1 MVALSAVLLLS
12 FAALGVDLGK
22 AYVEKGSVQKLTDFA
37 ALAGGAGKNLPGTT
51 AGACSYGPKAQATDP
66 AVKDVADYLGTAP
79 WTGGP
84 VPSAL
89 VDCNLANGEVLYGTL
104 KTVAGSPSLTFN
116 PDQLTVVSP
125 PRRVEFGFAKVMGFD
140 GMSVSGAAT
149 VEIGTPGS
157 PKVMPSFAVSGC
169 DWGLQ
174 TITSPASGQVTNFV
188 PQLYAPADTNMA
200 RLDPLATPNPSPRQV
215 SVNPAA
221 TVITI
226 TGDKLDAVRKVGF
239 FREDGPT
246 PPPPTEIPESAIT
259 HVNDTT
265 IQITLPDATNAPA
278 LTSADQLWW
287 VRVWAPITNNSS
299 TYAWSAI
306 GANGSETVPFEV
318 GFASMRCVGSSNQ
331 GNYGALKLPRTD
343 SSDNTTTGWMP
354 RNIAQNLQPPLTL
367 HTYPGAPTVIG
378 EVSTAPD
385 LCAPADSRTIYS
397 ATNGSSLPLP
407 NTNCVDTDTG
417 LPANA
422 VSAGL
427 VEGIGSGTGAIK
439 GRLITSSGTSCAPA
453 RTLTLSGNRSFTINN
468 DLLTCFLTSAVP
480 LSLIAS
486 PAYPGGPV
494 LSCALYDSP
503 RFFYQPVLQVRPG
516 SGGSNHYSIIDFR
529 PAFVTS
535 QPGTAT
541 MGSAAADTEN
551 GVIVTSGQVKEVQV
565 VFFNNKALTSDCPN
579 SFGPSLGGTTNRV
592 MRLVD

>member
-22 AYVEKGSVQKLTDFA
+22 AYVEKQSVQKLTDFA
-37 ALAGGAGKNLPGTT
+37 ALAGGAGTNLPGTT
-51 AGACSYGPKAQATDP
+51 SGVCGYGKRAQATDQ

-84 VPSAL
+84 TPSAL
-89 VDCNLANGEVLYGTL
+89 VDCNLGNGEVLYGTL
-104 KTVAGSPSLTFN
+104 TTVSGSPSLAFN
-116 PDQLTVVSP
+116 PDQLSVVSP

-140 GMSVSGAAT
+140 GMSVNGAAR

-174 TITSPASGQVTNFV
+174 TITSPANGQVSNFV

-200 RLDPLATPNPSPRQV
+200 RLDPTGTPNPAPRQV
-215 SVNPAA
+215 SVNPAS

-226 TGDKLDAVRKVGF
+226 TGDKLDSVRKVGF

-246 PPPPTEIPESAIT
+246 PPPPTEIPNSAIT

-265 IQITLPDATNAPA
+265 IQITLPDAANAPA

-287 VRVWAPITNNSS
+287 IRVWAPITNNSS

-306 GANGSETVPFEV
+306 GANGAETVPFEV

-354 RNIAQNLQPPLTL
+354 RNIAQNLHLPLTL
-367 HTYPGAPTVIG
+367 HTYPGSPTVIG
-378 EVSTAPD
+378 GPSTAPD
-385 LCAPADSRTIYS
+385 LCDPADGRTVYS
-397 ATNGSSLPLP
+397 TTSGSPILKS

-427 VEGIGSGTGAIK
+427 VEGIGSGAGAVK
-439 GRLITSSGTSCAPA
+439 GRLVTSSATPCAPA
-453 RTLTLSGNRSFTINN
+453 RTVTLSGNRTFTINN

-486 PAYPGGPV
+486 PAYAGGPV

-503 RFFYQPVLQVRPG
+503 RFFYQPVLQVRPA

-541 MGSAAADTEN
+541 MGSGAADAEN
-551 GVIVTSGQVKEVQV
+551 GVVVTSGQVKEVQV